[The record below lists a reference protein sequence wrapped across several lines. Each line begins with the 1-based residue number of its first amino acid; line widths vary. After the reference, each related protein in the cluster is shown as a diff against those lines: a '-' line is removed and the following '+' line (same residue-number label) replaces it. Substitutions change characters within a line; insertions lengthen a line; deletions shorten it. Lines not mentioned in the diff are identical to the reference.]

1 LRARTIR
8 ISAYH
13 LTKLWRALHKVPL
26 GAIGRQVVAAH
37 LRSIAGDNGRASAN
51 RARSTL
57 SAMFAWA
64 IGEGLCEVN
73 PVIGT
78 NTLDEKPRERVL
90 SDMELAAIWKA
101 CPDADYGRI
110 VKLLMLTAQRREEI
124 GALRWS
130 EIDFD
135 AKLITLPSTRTK
147 NGRPHEIPLS
157 DSAVAVL
164 EGCIRHRDLVFG
176 ARGKNGLAGWH
187 DGKTALDNAC
197 GVKDWTLHDLRRT
210 AATRM
215 ADIGVQPHIIEAV
228 LNHVSGHKAGV
239 AGTYNRSVYAN
250 EKRAALDAWA
260 NHLRVI
266 ISGATNVQR
275 LRA

>member
-1 LRARTIR
+1 
-8 ISAYH
+8 
-13 LTKLWRALHKVPL
+13 
-26 GAIGRQVVAAH
+26 
-37 LRSIAGDNGRASAN
+37 
-51 RARSTL
+51 
-57 SAMFAWA
+57 MFAWA